1 MPLTMTRDN
10 LMICQRRHFLTQI
23 SAYLLLGLF
32 FAYPAQS
39 AHFDS
44 LKPAAKGQTVYF
56 NAWGGDAKINS
67 YISWAGD
74 IVKKRYDITL
84 VHVKLTDTA
93 SAVSRLLAEKTAGR
107 DSEGTID
114 LLWVNGENFAAM
126 KRADLLQSQPWVAHL
141 PNWQLTDSVA
151 LPAII
156 SDFAEPTDGKESP
169 WGRAQLVFAYDS
181 KKLPTPP
188 RSATALAQFIE
199 NNPGR
204 FTFPQPPDF
213 VGVSFLKQVLI
224 ELTNSHPSL
233 YGPVDDADFNA
244 VTAPLWDWL
253 DAAKPNLWRRGT
265 AYPQNYPVLR
275 QLLGDG
281 EIDIAM
287 AFNPADASAAIA
299 RGELPDSV
307 RTYIHDSGTLAN
319 VHFLAIPFNAAAAEG
334 AQIVA
339 NFMLS
344 PEAQIKK
351 ADSRIWGD
359 PTVLSIPRLNAAD
372 QAGFLALPRGI
383 ATLSDAEL
391 GRSLAEPHPSWVPQ
405 LEQAWKQ
412 RYASGQ

>member
-10 LMICQRRHFLTQI
+10 RMIGRRPHFI
-23 SAYLLLGLF
+23 IHIWACLLLGLF
-32 FAYPAQS
+32 LAYPAQS

-67 YISWAGD
+67 YISWAGE
-74 IVKKRYDITL
+74 ILKQRYDITL

-107 DSEGTID
+107 NRDGTID

-126 KRADLLQSQPWVAHL
+126 KRADLLQRQPWVTHL
-141 PNWQLTDSVA
+141 PNWQLTDPVA
-151 LPAII
+151 LPAIL

-181 KKLPTPP
+181 ARLPTPP
-188 RSATALAQFIE
+188 RSAAALAQFIE
-199 NNPGR
+199 KNPGR

-213 VGVSFLKQVLI
+213 IGVSFLKQVLI
-224 ELTNSHPSL
+224 ELTNSHPAL
-233 YGPVDDADFNA
+233 YSPVDEADFDA
-244 VTAPLWDWL
+244 ITAPLWAWL
-253 DAAKPNLWRRGT
+253 DAAKPHLWRRGT
-265 AYPQNYPVLR
+265 AYPQNYSVLR
-275 QLLGDG
+275 QLLGDS

-307 RTYIHDSGTLAN
+307 RTYIHDGGTLAN

-351 ADSRIWGD
+351 ADSRVWGD
-359 PTVLSIPRLNAAD
+359 PTVLSLPRLNATD
-372 QAGFLALPRGI
+372 QAGFMALPRGI

-391 GRSLAEPHPSWVPQ
+391 GRSLAEPHPSWVPR
-405 LEQAWKQ
+405 LEMAWKQ

>member
-1 MPLTMTRDN
+1 
-10 LMICQRRHFLTQI
+10 MICQRRHAMIQI
-23 SAYLLLGLF
+23 YAYLLLGLLF
-32 FAYPAQS
+32 IYPAQS

-67 YISWAGD
+67 YINWAGD
-74 IVKKRYDITL
+74 IIKQRYGITL

-107 DSEGTID
+107 DSDGTID

-126 KRADLLQSQPWVAHL
+126 KRADLLQIQPWVTHL
-141 PNWQLTDSVA
+141 PNWQLTDPVA
-151 LPAII
+151 LPAIL

-169 WGRAQLVFAYDS
+169 WGRAQLVFAYNS
-181 KKLPTPP
+181 EKLRTPP
-188 RSATALAQFIE
+188 RSANALAQFIK

-213 VGVSFLKQVLI
+213 IGVSFLKQVLI
-224 ELTNSHPSL
+224 ELTKSHPSL
-233 YGPVDDADFNA
+233 YSPVDDADFDA
-244 VTAPLWDWL
+244 VTAPLWNWL

-307 RTYIHDSGTLAN
+307 RTYIHNGGTLAN
-319 VHFLAIPFNAAAAEG
+319 VHFLAIPFNATAAEG

-359 PTVLSIPRLNAAD
+359 PTVLSIPRLNAKD
-372 QAGFLALPRGI
+372 QAGFMALPRGI

-391 GRSLAEPHPSWVPQ
+391 SGSLAEPHPSWIPR
-405 LEQAWKQ
+405 LEQAWKK

>member
-1 MPLTMTRDN
+1 
-10 LMICQRRHFLTQI
+10 MIRQRRHYFIQFCTC
-23 SAYLLLGLF
+23 LLLGLLF
-32 FAYPAQS
+32 TYPAQS

-44 LKPAAKGQTVYF
+44 LKPVAKGQTVYF

-67 YISWAGD
+67 YISWASD
-74 IVKKRYDITL
+74 ILEQRYDITL

-107 DSEGTID
+107 KTDGTID

-126 KRADLLQSQPWVAHL
+126 KRANLLQQQPWVRHL
-141 PNWQLTDSVA
+141 PNWQLTDPVA
-151 LPAII
+151 LPAIL

-181 KKLPTPP
+181 EKLSAPP
-188 RSATALAQFIE
+188 RSSDALAHFIE

-213 VGVSFLKQVLI
+213 IGVSFLKQVLI
-224 ELTNSHPSL
+224 EVTNSHPSL
-233 YGPVDDADFNA
+233 YGPVDDADFET
-244 VTAPLWDWL
+244 VTAPLWAWL

-307 RTYIHDSGTLAN
+307 RTYIHDRGTLAN
-319 VHFLAIPFNAAAAEG
+319 VHFLAIPFNAAAVEG

-372 QAGFLALPRGI
+372 QAAFLALPRGI

-391 GRSLAEPHPSWVPQ
+391 GRSLAEPHPSWVPR

-412 RYASGQ
+412 RYASGK

>member
-1 MPLTMTRDN
+1 
-10 LMICQRRHFLTQI
+10 MIFRRRQPFIHFCLL
-23 SAYLLLGLF
+23 LLLGF
-32 FAYPAQS
+32 FHMQAAQ
-39 AHFDS
+39 ATDFDS
-44 LKPAAKGQTVYF
+44 LKRLAKGQTVYF

-74 IVKKRYDITL
+74 ILQQRHEINL

-107 DSEGTID
+107 DTGGSID

-126 KRADLLQSQPWVAHL
+126 KRADLLQQQPWVTDL
-141 PNWQLTDSVA
+141 PNWQLTDPVA
-151 LPAII
+151 LPALL

-181 KKLPTPP
+181 ARLTSPP
-188 RSATALAQFIE
+188 ASATALARFIQ

-204 FTFPQPPDF
+204 FTYPQPPDF
-213 VGVSFLKQVLI
+213 IGISFLKQLLI
-224 ELTNSHPSL
+224 ELSENHPAL
-233 YGPVDDADFNA
+233 YQPVDMANFDAI
-244 VTAPLWDWL
+244 TAPLWAWL
-253 DAAKPNLWRRGT
+253 ETAKPNLWRRGGS
-265 AYPQNYPVLR
+265 YPQNYTVLR
-275 QLLGDG
+275 QLLGDA

-307 RTYIHDSGTLAN
+307 RTYIHDDGTLAN
-319 VHFLAIPFNAAAAEG
+319 VHFLAIPFNASAAE
-334 AQIVA
+334 AAKIVA

-359 PTVLSIPRLNAAD
+359 PTVLSMPRLTAEDRAA
-372 QAGFLALPRGI
+372 FMALPRGI

-391 GRSLAEPHPSWVPQ
+391 GRSLPEPHPSWVPR
-405 LEQAWKQ
+405 LETAWKQ
-412 RYASGQ
+412 RYATGG